1 MFPFLRKALFHFASI
16 LWHEGA
22 NSHLH
27 NHLRVNIRVSNH
39 LQRFWDWY
47 IKKNDL
53 AKLLEVDLAGVV
65 LVVEENCLV
74 HNLKNARQVKLLR
87 DKARP
92 SFFAVV
98 AFFQFSYKK
107 SAYTKDM
114 VNWSPAAAGC
124 LSSCFP
130 PSSSTPGQDKD
141 KACCKGKCLFV
152 FVDFIASTWKSSPLE
167 MYPSLSIS

>member
-1 MFPFLRKALFHFASI
+1 MFHERKDILPSSFHYLRLTRQLVRLFPFLRKALFHFASI

-39 LQRFWDWY
+39 LQRY
-47 IKKNDL
+47 LRLVHPKKIDL

-74 HNLKNARQVKLLR
+74 HNLKKGRQVKLLR

-98 AFFQFSYKK
+98 AFFSFFIQKICMYKWYDESITCCSWVSFK
-107 SAYTKDM
+107 
-114 VNWSPAAAGC
+114 
-124 LSSCFP
+124 LFP
-130 PSSSTPGQDKD
+130 TII
-141 KACCKGKCLFV
+141 FN
-152 FVDFIASTWKSSPLE
+152 T
-167 MYPSLSIS
+167 